1 MPVTNEELD
10 KFAHRHA
17 GWAAGIEQQAR
28 QEAQA
33 LSPRMVEIARE
44 MGLSQPES
52 LRILIKE
59 KMPFPHEDDFLR
71 EIGLR
76 LGLIGPG
83 IVGDAQ
89 IFGEKVPSRGEFA
102 HSIPKM
108 AHELM
113 HGRQVQEAGG
123 VEPFLRTYLR
133 EVRTSGYSQAP
144 YEIEAYA
151 SNESYAGAGDALAAP

>member
-1 MPVTNEELD
+1 MPVPDEELD
-10 KFAHRHA
+10 TFAHRYA

-28 QEAQA
+28 QEGQA
-33 LSPRMVEIARE
+33 LSPRMIEIAHE

-59 KMPFPHEDDFLR
+59 EIPFPHEDDFLR

-83 IVGDAQ
+83 IVGNAQ
-89 IFGEKVPSRGEFA
+89 IFGEMVLSRAEFA

-113 HGRQVQEAGG
+113 HVRQVQEAGG
-123 VEPFLRTYLR
+123 FEPFLRKYLR
-133 EVRTSGYSQAP
+133 EVLTSGYSQAP

-151 SNESYAGAGDALAAP
+151 INESYAEAGDALAAP